1 VRNTPLTAISSI
13 INRLKEDQSTNGS
26 WDYPFETG
34 ISTDAYMIILLR
46 SLQINDEHFIQAL
59 GERILSKQEDVLC
72 VNVFRIL

>member
-1 VRNTPLTAISSI
+1 VRNTPITAINSI
-13 INRLKEDQSTNGS
+13 INRLKEDQSTNGA